1 MSNFQTLEDLFKEA
15 KAEHEKF
22 LNGNKAAGTRMR
34 KALLLLEKA
43 SKAIRVESLGK

>member
-1 MSNFQTLEDLFKEA
+1 MTNFQTLEDLFSEA

-22 LNGNKAAGTRMR
+22 QKGNKTAGQRMR

-43 SKAIRVESLGK
+43 SKAARAESLGK